1 MNQEKLQL
9 IALSASEEQ
18 DAVFEQLFTEARS
31 ITDWKDVCPIYQKV
45 RPILIVLK
53 SIPKIGKYIELLVI
67 AMDAV
72 CKKD

>member
-9 IALSASEEQ
+9 ITLESSEER
-18 DAVFEQLFTEARS
+18 DVVFEQLFTEARS
-31 ITDWKDVCPIYQKV
+31 IEDWRDVCPIYQKV
-45 RPILIVLK
+45 RPVLVVLK

-72 CKKD
+72 CQQN